1 MMSLS
6 DSPMIAGVLKTMAIA
21 ALIGGG
27 GTVLSNKIDNVRQDV
42 QLQQVSELSENL
54 TKLNENVQ
62 ETDKNLAVL
71 NERLRALG
79 NEQSN

>member
-1 MMSLS
+1 
-6 DSPMIAGVLKTMAIA
+6 MIAGVLKTMAIA